1 MDVYLKDK
9 ISNQIQCEIIKNRK
23 NVADGLIQMKKLK
36 GKNDFLRN
44 VYEDYRGYHNYIV
57 HQKKDQELQ
66 ILRLLHYLE
75 KSMLEA
81 NLTESMIDESKHE
94 HKVLL
99 KQLDEIRGE
108 LKEVTDDIEDY
119 TLKETPDTEETSDT
133 EETPDIETLDN

>member
-23 NVADGLIQMKKLK
+23 NVANGLTEMKKLK
-36 GKNDFLRN
+36 DKNDFLRN
-44 VYEDYRGYHNYIV
+44 VYDDYRGYHNYIV

-108 LKEVTDDIEDY
+108 LKEVTDDVEEY
-119 TLKETPDTEETSDT
+119 TMNMDD
-133 EETPDIETLDN
+133 ETPDIETLDN

>member
-1 MDVYLKDK
+1 M
-9 ISNQIQCEIIKNRK
+9 
-23 NVADGLIQMKKLK
+23 
-36 GKNDFLRN
+36 RN
-44 VYEDYRGYHNYIV
+44 VYDDYRGYHNYIV

-75 KSMLEA
+75 KSMLES

-119 TLKETPDTEETSDT
+119 TLKETPDTEET
-133 EETPDIETLDN
+133 PDIETLVN